1 MKKYLLLCLVASTT
15 LLASMQTYALTCSAL
30 YPVGSDDWKE
40 CTALCLLVP
49 DELLC
54 L

>member
-1 MKKYLLLCLVASTT
+1 MKKYLLLCLVAVTA
-15 LLASMQTYALTCSAL
+15 LLASMQTYATACSVL

-40 CTALCLLVP
+40 CTALCLLDPAVI
-49 DELLC
+49 LC